1 MANNRAICDRYHSE
15 GKAQRLQQLG
25 STTKKGDSMARII
38 LKLVAALAITI
49 GAFAIGA
56 ALDDSSSTTT
66 MLALPLVY

>member
-1 MANNRAICDRYHSE
+1 M
-15 GKAQRLQQLG
+15 
-25 STTKKGDSMARII
+25 TRII

-56 ALDDSSSTTT
+56 ALDDSSSTAT